1 MMGRYIDVVVSLMI
15 VAIVLLMILPI
26 PTAMLDFLQLLN
38 ISISI
43 IIILSTMY
51 IRNAL
56 ELSSF
61 PTILLVMTLFRL
73 ALNVTSTRLILL
85 QGRNFGGKV
94 ILTFGNFVVK
104 GDYIIGLII
113 FLILVIIQF
122 IVITRGAERIAE
134 VAARF
139 TLDAMPGKQMSVD
152 ADYNAGLITEEEA
165 RKRRAEIRREADF
178 YGAMDGASKFV
189 RGDAIASIIIVFVN
203 IIGGLIIGSIRQ
215 GLSIQEAA
223 QIYTLLTVGDGL
235 VTQIPAL
242 LISTATG
249 IVVSRAA
256 SETDLGTSM
265 IKELGRETKVLMLTG
280 AVLVFLS
287 LFTPLPTFLTLLIG
301 VFLIIVSYMSS
312 KAIPRPAP
320 EGPEIP
326 PGAVPASGGGPR
338 PEGTPTA
345 GTPPMTTPEE
355 VSEIIQSDT
364 LEIEIGYGLIPLAD
378 PSQGGDLLERI
389 TMVRKQIAYEY
400 GLVLSPIRVR
410 DSILLKPNEY
420 VIKLKGAE
428 IARYELIPNRLL
440 AMNPGTAQKEIPGIK
455 TKEPAFGLEA
465 IWIEEGLRDEAIRN
479 GYTVVDP
486 PTVFA
491 THLSEIIVRNAHEI
505 LGRREM
511 ELLMDGLKE
520 KFPRLV
526 EDLIPNILKMYEVR
540 KVLQNLLKERISIRN
555 LPLIFETLIEYGE
568 KTSDIDYLTEQVR
581 RALKRQIT
589 MMVKS
594 EDGTVHAVGIDP
606 SLERELISSI
616 RGEGEEKHISIN
628 PDILRQLVEKISATL
643 EEQMR
648 KGYVPVMICSGS
660 LRLHLRR
667 LVEKYIPL
675 VNVVAYEEISEDI
688 PLKVEALI
696 NI

>member
-1 MMGRYIDVVVSLMI
+1 MPRKYFDIVISLLI
-15 VAIVLLMILPI
+15 VAIILLMILPI

-51 IRNAL
+51 VRNAL

-85 QGRNFGGKV
+85 QGRNFSGRV
-94 ILTFGNFVVK
+94 ITTFGNFVVR
-104 GDYIIGLII
+104 GDYIVGLII

-165 RKRRAEIRREADF
+165 RRRRADIRREADF

-203 IIGGLIIGSIRQ
+203 ILGGLIIGSIRQ

-249 IVVSRAA
+249 IIVSRAA
-256 SETDLGTSM
+256 SENDLGTSM

-301 VFLIIVSYMSS
+301 IFLIVVSYMSS
-312 KAIPRPAP
+312 RAVPKPEPAGPGFPGTPGEAP
-320 EGPEIP
+320 ESGKPAGAP
-326 PGAVPASGGGPR
+326 PSSGA
-338 PEGTPTA
+338 
-345 GTPPMTTPEE
+345 PPMTTPEE

-364 LEIEIGYGLIPLAD
+364 LEVEIGYGLIPLAD

-389 TMVRKQIAYEY
+389 TMVRKQIAFEY

-440 AMNPGTAQKEIPGIK
+440 AMNPGTARKELPGIK
-455 TKEPAFGLEA
+455 TKEPAFGLDA
-465 IWIEEGLRDEAIRN
+465 IWIEEGLRDEALKS

-491 THLSEIIVRNAHEI
+491 THLSEIIIRNAHEI

-511 ELLMDGLKE
+511 ELLLDGLKE

-526 EDLIPNILKMYEVR
+526 DDLIPNILKTHEVR
-540 KVLQNLLKERISIRN
+540 KVLQNLLKERVSIRN

-568 KTSDIDYLTEQVR
+568 KSSDIVYLTEQVR

-589 MMVKS
+589 SMVKS
-594 EDGTVHAVGIDP
+594 EDGIVHAIGIDP
-606 SLERELISSI
+606 SLERELTNSI
-616 RGEGEEKHISIN
+616 RGEEERYISIN
-628 PDILRQLVEKISATL
+628 PEIMKQLIEKISQAL

-648 KGYVPVMICSGS
+648 KGYVPVIICSGS
-660 LRLHLRR
+660 LRPYLRKLLER
-667 LVEKYIPL
+667 YIPL
-675 VNVVAYEEISEDI
+675 VTVVSYEEISEDVQ
-688 PLKVEALI
+688 LRVDSLI

>member
-1 MMGRYIDVVVSLMI
+1 MDIGVSLMI

-51 IRNAL
+51 IKNAL

-73 ALNVTSTRLILL
+73 ALNITSTRLILL
-85 QGRNFGGKV
+85 QGKNFSGKV

-104 GDYIIGLII
+104 GDYIVGLII

-165 RKRRAEIRREADF
+165 RKRRTEIRREADF

-215 GLSIQEAA
+215 GLDIQEAA
-223 QIYTLLTVGDGL
+223 QTYTLLTVGDGL

-265 IKELGRETKVLMLTG
+265 VKELGRETKVLMLTG
-280 AVLVFLS
+280 AVLIFLS
-287 LFTPLPTFLTLLIG
+287 LFTPLPTFFTLLIG
-301 VFLIIVSYMSS
+301 IFLIIVSYMSS
-312 KAIPRPAP
+312 RAAPRPAP

-326 PGAVPASGGGPR
+326 PGAAPT
-338 PEGTPTA
+338 PEGTPTIPTTGA
-345 GTPPMTTPEE
+345 PPMTTPEE

-364 LEIEIGYGLIPLAD
+364 LEVEIGYGLIPLAD

-428 IARYELIPNRLL
+428 IAKYELIPNRLL

-455 TKEPAFGLEA
+455 TKEPAFGLDA
-465 IWIEEGLRDEAIRN
+465 VWIEEGLRDEALKN

-505 LGRREM
+505 LGRKEM
-511 ELLMDGLKE
+511 ELLIDGLKE
-520 KFPRLV
+520 KFPKLV
-526 EDLIPNILKMYEVR
+526 EELIPNTLKMHEVR
-540 KVLQNLLKERISIRN
+540 KILQNLLKERISIRN
-555 LPLIFETLIEYGE
+555 LPLIFETLIEHGE

-589 MMVKS
+589 TMVKS
-594 EDGTVHAVGIDP
+594 EDGIVHAIGIDP
-606 SLERELISSI
+606 SLERQLMDSI
-616 RGEGEEKHISIN
+616 KGEGEGKRIYIN
-628 PDILRQLVEKISATL
+628 PDIFNQLIEKISAIL

-648 KGYVPVMICSGS
+648 KGYVPVIICSGS
-660 LRLHLRR
+660 LRLYLRR
-667 LVEKYIPL
+667 LLEKYIPL
-675 VNVVAYEEISEDI
+675 VNIVAYEEISEDV
-688 PLKVEALI
+688 PLKVEALV

>member
-1 MMGRYIDVVVSLMI
+1 MPRKYFDIVISLLI
-15 VAIVLLMILPI
+15 VAIILLMILPI
-26 PTAMLDFLQLLN
+26 PTVMLDFLQLLN

-51 IRNAL
+51 VRNAL

-85 QGRNFGGKV
+85 QGRNFSGRV
-94 ILTFGNFVVK
+94 ITTFGNFVVR
-104 GDYIIGLII
+104 GDYIVGLII

-165 RKRRAEIRREADF
+165 RRRRADIRREADF

-203 IIGGLIIGSIRQ
+203 ILGGLIIGSIRQ

-249 IVVSRAA
+249 IIVSRAA
-256 SETDLGTSM
+256 SENDLGTSM

-301 VFLIIVSYMSS
+301 IFLIVVSYMSS
-312 KAIPRPAP
+312 RAVPKPEPAVPGFPGTPGAAP
-320 EGPEIP
+320 ESGKPAGAP
-326 PGAVPASGGGPR
+326 PSSGA
-338 PEGTPTA
+338 
-345 GTPPMTTPEE
+345 PPMTTPEE

-364 LEIEIGYGLIPLAD
+364 LEVEIGYGLIPLAD

-389 TMVRKQIAYEY
+389 TMVRKQIAFEY

-440 AMNPGTAQKEIPGIK
+440 AMNPGTARKELPGIK
-455 TKEPAFGLEA
+455 TKEPAFGLDA
-465 IWIEEGLRDEAIRN
+465 IWIEEGLRDEALKS

-491 THLSEIIVRNAHEI
+491 THLSEIIIRNAHEI

-511 ELLMDGLKE
+511 ELLLDGLKE

-526 EDLIPNILKMYEVR
+526 DDLIPNILKTHEVR
-540 KVLQNLLKERISIRN
+540 KVLQNLLKERVSIRN

-568 KTSDIDYLTEQVR
+568 KSSDIVYLTEQVR

-589 MMVKS
+589 SMVKS
-594 EDGTVHAVGIDP
+594 EDGIVHAIGIDP
-606 SLERELISSI
+606 SLERELTNSI
-616 RGEGEEKHISIN
+616 RGEEERYISIN
-628 PDILRQLVEKISATL
+628 PEIMKQLIEKISQAL

-648 KGYVPVMICSGS
+648 KGYVPVIICSGS
-660 LRLHLRR
+660 LRPYLRKLLER
-667 LVEKYIPL
+667 YIPL
-675 VNVVAYEEISEDI
+675 VTVVSYEEISEDVQ
-688 PLKVEALI
+688 LRVDSLI

>member
-1 MMGRYIDVVVSLMI
+1 MYGKYMDVAVSLLI
-15 VAIVLLMILPI
+15 VAIVMLMILPI
-26 PTAMLDFLQLLN
+26 PTPVLDFLQLLN

-51 IRNAL
+51 VRNAL

-85 QGRNFGGKV
+85 QGRNFSGKV
-94 ILTFGNFVVK
+94 ILTFGDFVVK
-104 GDYIIGLII
+104 GDYIVGLII

-165 RKRRAEIRREADF
+165 QRRRAEIRREADF

-203 IIGGLIIGSIRQ
+203 IIGGLIIGSIRH
-215 GLSIQEAA
+215 GMNIQEAA
-223 QIYTLLTVGDGL
+223 QTYTLLTVGDGL

-242 LISTATG
+242 LVSTATG

-265 IKELGRETKVLMLTG
+265 IRELGRETKVLMLTG

-287 LFTPLPTFLTLLIG
+287 LFTPLPTFLTLIIG
-301 VFLIIVSYMSS
+301 LFLMIVSYMSS
-312 KAIPRPAP
+312 RAVPKPAP

-326 PGAVPASGGGPR
+326 GIGPAPEKGAEAPQPSG
-338 PEGTPTA
+338 A
-345 GTPPMTTPEE
+345 PPMTTPEE

-364 LEIEIGYGLIPLAD
+364 LEVEIGYGLIPLAD

-440 AMNPGTAQKEIPGIK
+440 AMNPGAAQKELPGIK
-455 TKEPAFGLEA
+455 TKEPAFGLDA
-465 IWIEEGLRDEAIRN
+465 IWIDEGLKDEALKN

-511 ELLMDGLKE
+511 ELLIDGLKE

-526 EDLIPNILKMYEVR
+526 EDLIPNILKMHEVR
-540 KVLQNLLKERISIRN
+540 RVLQNLLKERVSIRN
-555 LPLIFETLIEYGE
+555 LPLIFETLIEYAE
-568 KTSDIDYLTEQVR
+568 KSSDIDYLTEQVR

-589 MMVKS
+589 SMVKS
-594 EDGTVHAVGIDP
+594 EDGVVHAVGIDP
-606 SLERELISSI
+606 TLEKDLINSVK
-616 RGEGEEKHISIN
+616 GEGEERYISIN
-628 PDILRQLVEKISATL
+628 PSILRQLVEKISGAL

-648 KGYVPVMICSGS
+648 KGYIPVVICSGS
-660 LRLHLRR
+660 LRLYLRR
-667 LVEKYIPL
+667 LLERYIPL
-675 VNVVAYEEISEDI
+675 INVVAYEEISEGVQ
-688 PLKVEALI
+688 LKVDSLI
-696 NI
+696 NL